1 MSASEAPILDYA
13 PRDSGG
19 DGSLKGEMRKILV
32 LAIPNIGT
40 TVSRMLM
47 GFTDFVMVS
56 RLGKDALAAI
66 SPATILVW
74 AVLCLGNGVA
84 SAVTTFS
91 AQSLGRGN
99 RREAA
104 SYGWQSFYLAAIFGV
119 VMWPATWLVPDL
131 IRRMGHPEPVM
142 AIEIAYVRI
151 DLWSVAPSLLVA
163 GLDGFFNGIQR
174 PGVSVW
180 AVIAS
185 LISNAVLNWVFIF
198 GHFGFPAM
206 GAAGSALA
214 TVLSWCLRA
223 LILTIAFL
231 STEFAGNFHTRE
243 VWQLSWNK
251 LVGLF
256 RVGGPS
262 SIQWFLD
269 IAAWTVFMS
278 YLVAGYGEAA
288 MAATNVSVQYMHLSF
303 MPAVGIGMALT
314 SLVGHA
320 IGLGKPDLAARRA
333 TAAMLMTCTYM
344 GAIGLL
350 FWLARAPLMR
360 LMSPDPDVIA
370 FGSVALIWAAVF
382 QVFDGLG
389 ITYSSA
395 LRGAGDTR
403 WPAGAFLVCCWG
415 IFVLGGWMV
424 TRFARSMGFNG
435 PWLMCTIYI
444 AVLGVLLWWRFER
457 GHWRRI
463 KLFDRP
469 DNPAQDEIITETLG
483 APG

>member
-1 MSASEAPILDYA
+1 MSAGEAPILDYA
-13 PRDSGG
+13 RLDADG
-19 DGSLKGEMRKILV
+19 DTSLRGEMRRIFA

-74 AVLCLGNGVA
+74 SVLCLGNGVA
-84 SAVTTFS
+84 TAVTTFS

-104 SYGWQSFYLAAIFGV
+104 AYGWQSFYLAFAFGI
-119 VMWPATWLVPDL
+119 VMWPTTWLIPDL
-131 IRRMGHPEPVM
+131 IRWIGHPPGVM

-163 GLDGFFNGIQR
+163 GLDGFFNGVQR

-180 AVIAS
+180 AAVAS
-185 LISNAVLNWVFIF
+185 LISNAVLNWIFIF
-198 GHFGFPAM
+198 GHFGCPAM

-223 LILTIAFL
+223 LILAVAFL
-231 STEFAGNFHTRE
+231 STEFAEKFDTRKS
-243 VWQLSWNK
+243 WRLSWSM
-251 LVGLF
+251 LAGLF

-269 IAAWTVFMS
+269 IAAWAVFMS

-320 IGLGKPDLAARRA
+320 IGRGKPELAARRA
-333 TAAMLMTCTYM
+333 TAAMLMTCAYM
-344 GAIGLL
+344 GAIGLF
-350 FWLARAPLMR
+350 FWLARTPLMR
-360 LMSPDPDVIA
+360 LMSPDADVIA
-370 FGSVALIWAAVF
+370 LGGIALIWAAVF

-403 WPAGAFLVCCWG
+403 WPAAAFLVCCWG
-415 IFVLGGWMV
+415 IFVGGGWMV
-424 TRFARSMGFNG
+424 SRYVPSLGFNG

-444 AVLGVLLWWRFER
+444 AVLGLLLWWRFER
-457 GHWRRI
+457 GPWRRI
-463 KLFDRP
+463 KLFKHV
-469 DNPAQDEIITETLG
+469 DNAAQNEIAAESLG

>member
-1 MSASEAPILDYA
+1 MSVGDAPTLDYA
-13 PRDSGG
+13 RLDADG
-19 DGSLKGEMRKILV
+19 DTSLRGEMRRIFA
-32 LAIPNIGT
+32 LAVPNIGT

-74 AVLCLGNGVA
+74 SVLCLGNGVA

-104 SYGWQSFYLAAIFGV
+104 AYGWQSFYLALAFGI
-119 VMWPATWLVPDL
+119 VMWPATWLIPDL
-131 IRRMGHPEPVM
+131 IRWIGHPPAVM

-180 AVIAS
+180 AVVAS
-185 LISNAVLNWVFIF
+185 LISNAVLNVIFIWGF
-198 GHFGFPAM
+198 FGFPAM

-223 LILTIAFL
+223 LILVMAFL
-231 STEFAGNFHTRE
+231 STEFADKFHTRE
-243 VWQLSWNK
+243 MWRISWSK

-269 IAAWTVFMS
+269 IAAWAVFMS

-288 MAATNVSVQYMHLSF
+288 MAATNVAVQYMHLSF

-320 IGLGKPDLAARRA
+320 IGRGKPEIAARRA
-333 TAAMLMTCTYM
+333 TAAMLMTCAYM

-360 LMSPDPDVIA
+360 LMSPDAEVIA
-370 FGSVALIWAAVF
+370 LGGIALIWAAVF
-382 QVFDGLG
+382 QIFDGLG

-415 IFVLGGWMV
+415 IFVAGGWLV
-424 TRFARSMGFNG
+424 SRRAPALGFNG

-457 GHWRRI
+457 GPWRKI
-463 KLFDRP
+463 KLFATV
-469 DNPAQDEIITETLG
+469 DNAAQNEIAAESLG